1 MSAGITHEQRE
12 VTEHGGIVTR
22 LGYLRCLDCWGDQ
35 NVAEARAE
43 WVTLARLADDGYTV
57 CDGCQRDVS
66 QTTPR
71 TFTADVTI
79 EHFTCK
85 IF

>member
-12 VTEHGGIVTR
+12 ITEHGGIVTR

-35 NVAEARAE
+35 NIVDARAE
-43 WVTLARLADDGYTV
+43 WVPLTQLAADQYST
-57 CDGCQRDVS
+57 CDGCERDIS

>member
-12 VTEHGGIVTR
+12 ITEHGGIVTR

-35 NVAEARAE
+35 SIAAMKAE
-43 WVTLARLADDGYTV
+43 WFSLARLVGPAI
-57 CDGCQRDVS
+57 CDGCGRHLS
-66 QTTPR
+66 ETSPR